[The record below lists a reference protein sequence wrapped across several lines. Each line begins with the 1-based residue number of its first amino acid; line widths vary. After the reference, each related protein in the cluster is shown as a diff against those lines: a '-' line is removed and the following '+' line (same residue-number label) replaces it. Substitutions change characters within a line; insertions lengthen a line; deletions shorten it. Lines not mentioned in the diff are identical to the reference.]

1 MPTPDA
7 KQPCPRCAGAG
18 AAVRA
23 EASLG
28 RLVVS
33 YACLRC
39 DLRWD
44 IERAYSSPLSLL
56 PLVLVDPRVP

>member
-28 RLVVS
+28 RLVLS
-33 YACLRC
+33 YACQRC
-39 DLRWD
+39 GLRWD
-44 IERAYSSPLSLL
+44 FERADSNPLSF
-56 PLVLVDPRVP
+56 LVLVDPRVP